1 MKLPLRFQKHIEPLL
16 TKASLPQA
24 VLIVDGGSGLS
35 NEVAHT
41 IIQNR
46 PFEVVPLAPISAGDS
61 ATQSHISVANIRE
74 LTVQLR
80 TQAVHPRIVHISS
93 SEAMTISAQ
102 NAFLKLLEEP
112 PAATHF
118 LLTAKDTTLLPT
130 ILSRLQRL
138 QLSPLTHE
146 EIQTVLN
153 EHAVTDKVKRQQLQ
167 LLSRGNA
174 YELDKLLTDDAY
186 FQKQRRYAQ
195 DAKLLISGTLYEQLA
210 CVQRYAKLDREATRQ
225 LLTIYDALLTSLV
238 KTRPEA
244 VSPQISRLSGA
255 MRHLEINGNLRLA
268 LLQGVV

>member
-1 MKLPLRFQKHIEPLL
+1 MNLPLRFQKYIEPLL

-24 VLIVDGGSGLS
+24 MLIVDSGSGLS
-35 NEVAHT
+35 DEVAHT
-41 IIQNR
+41 IIQSR
-46 PFEVVPLAPISAGDS
+46 PFEVVPLAPVSTSDS
-61 ATQSHISVANIRE
+61 AAQSYISVANIRE

-80 TQAVHPRIVHISS
+80 TQAMRPRIVHIHG

-112 PAATHF
+112 PAATYF
-118 LLTAKDTTLLPT
+118 LLTAKHTSLLPT

-153 EHAVTDKVKRQQLQ
+153 EHTVTDKVKRQQLH

-174 YELDKLLTDDAY
+174 HELDKLLTDDTY
-186 FQKQRRYAQ
+186 FQKQRHYAQ

-210 CVQRYAKLDREATRQ
+210 CVQRYTKLDREATRQ
-225 LLTIYDALLTSLV
+225 LLTIYDALLTSLA

-244 VSPQISRLSGA
+244 VSPQIVRLSKA
-255 MRHLEINGNLRLA
+255 MYHLEINGNLRLA

>member
-1 MKLPLRFQKHIEPLL
+1 MNLPLRFQKYIEPLL

-24 VLIVDGGSGLS
+24 MLIVDGGSGLS
-35 NEVAHT
+35 DEVAHT
-41 IIQNR
+41 IIQSR
-46 PFEVVPLAPISAGDS
+46 PFEVVPLAPVSTSDS
-61 ATQSHISVANIRE
+61 AAQSHISVANIRE

-80 TQAVHPRIVHISS
+80 TQAMRPRIVHIHD

-112 PAATHF
+112 PAATYF
-118 LLTAKDTTLLPT
+118 LLTAKHTSLLPT
-130 ILSRLQRL
+130 ILSRL

-146 EIQTVLN
+146 EIQAVLN
-153 EHAVTDKVKRQQLQ
+153 EHTVTDKVKRQQLH

-174 YELDKLLTDDAY
+174 HELDKLLTDDTY
-186 FQKQRRYAQ
+186 FQKQRHYAQ

-210 CVQRYAKLDREATRQ
+210 CVQRYTKLDREATRQ
-225 LLTIYDALLTSLV
+225 LLTIYDALLTSLA

-244 VSPQISRLSGA
+244 VSPQIVRLSKA
-255 MRHLEINGNLRLA
+255 IHHLEINGNLRLA